1 MTEGKPL
8 SVVARVAAPLRIAVD
23 TNVLAY
29 AEGAG
34 DAVRVARAR
43 QLLRELTAVGGV
55 ERLRLPTQVC
65 GELYNVLRRRMGW
78 PGEQA
83 ARAVLSWT
91 DALEVADAPWP
102 VFQAALELSSAH
114 GLQVW
119 DALIVST
126 AVQQRC
132 HMLLSEDLQDG
143 FTWRGVTVVNPFA
156 AQPHPLLRAA
166 LLQL

>member
-55 ERLRLPTQVC
+55 ERS
-65 GELYNVLRRRMGW
+65 GG
-78 PGEQA
+78 
-83 ARAVLSWT
+83 
-91 DALEVADAPWP
+91 
-102 VFQAALELSSAH
+102 
-114 GLQVW
+114 
-119 DALIVST
+119 
-126 AVQQRC
+126 
-132 HMLLSEDLQDG
+132 
-143 FTWRGVTVVNPFA
+143 
-156 AQPHPLLRAA
+156 LLRITVFRTGQQAEGRIQLVLDEEPMA
-166 LLQL
+166 LRQWVVVDGQNRATRVTLTQAEVGGRFSPALFAFNDPRFREQLGERQN